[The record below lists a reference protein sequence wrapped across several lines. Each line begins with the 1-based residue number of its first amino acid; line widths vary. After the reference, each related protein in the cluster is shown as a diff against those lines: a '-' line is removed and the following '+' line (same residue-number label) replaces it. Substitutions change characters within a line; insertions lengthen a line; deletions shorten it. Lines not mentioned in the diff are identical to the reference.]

1 MNKIL
6 RISMIAVLA
15 LIANFS
21 FAGVSTIDFTK
32 LSVKTVSDV
41 DNKEN
46 NGYTFTSGDFTFTAK
61 KNKGQ
66 AAPTQNANSKD
77 LRHYAKNSITIS
89 GAKMTKMVFTMSEA
103 GKRQWATV
111 TASEGTMTVDKTN
124 GTTTWENTNGSSSV
138 TLTVGDKNDNGTNK
152 SKTAGQFNVDKV
164 DITSDGQGGGET
176 PTPPA
181 EETKAENIAAFKALA
196 SGTTATLTLK
206 NAQVV
211 YKNVYTTKKSGATNT
226 EYYVRDA
233 SGAIQFFNTDL
244 ELNVNQVINGTVE
257 VTYSLFNELPEATKT
272 ANTSAEKLTIT
283 DGETAV
289 PTKVTVADLTS
300 NKYLCDLVTVEN
312 ANIISETSGTYTNQY
327 LTNGTDKVMIYD
339 KFKTEISI
347 TDGEGLDVTGI
358 LVTTKLSGNIIKEL
372 APISAPIPTG
382 INNITTDATLENA
395 PAFNLAGQKVG
406 KAYKGVVIKAGKKFI
421 QK

>member
-1 MNKIL
+1 MKKIL

-32 LSVKTVSDV
+32 LTVKAVSDEN
-41 DNKEN
+41 NKEN
-46 NGYTFTSGDFTFTAK
+46 NGYTFTSGDFNFTTK

-66 AAPTQNANSKD
+66 NAPTQNTNTKD

-103 GKRQWATV
+103 GKKQWATM

-138 TLTVGDKNDNGTNK
+138 TLTVGDKNDFGTNK
-152 SKTAGQFNVDKV
+152 NKTAGQFNVDKV

-206 NAQVV
+206 DAQVF
-211 YKNVYTTKKSGATNT
+211 YKNVYTTRSGATNT
-226 EYYVRDA
+226 EYYIRDA

-244 ELNVNQVINGTVE
+244 ELNVNQIINGTVE
-257 VTYSLFNELPEATKT
+257 VKYTLFNKLPEAKKT

-283 DGETAV
+283 DGEAAV
-289 PTKVTVADLTS
+289 PTKVTVADLTT

-339 KFKTEISI
+339 KFKTKTSI
-347 TDGEGLDVTGI
+347 TDGEGFDVTGI
-358 LVTTKLSGNIIKEL
+358 LVTAKLDDNIIKEL
-372 APISAPIPTG
+372 APISAPVPTG
-382 INNITTDATLENA
+382 INNITTDAADANA
-395 PAFNLAGQKVG
+395 PAYNLAGQKVG
-406 KAYKGVVIKAGKKFI
+406 KEYKGVVIKAGKKFI

>member
-1 MNKIL
+1 MIKIL

-15 LIANFS
+15 LIANVS

-32 LSVKTVSDV
+32 LAVKTVSDEN
-41 DNKEN
+41 NKEN

-61 KNKGQ
+61 KNNGQ
-66 AAPTQNANSKD
+66 TAPTQNASTKD
-77 LRHYAKNSITIS
+77 LRHYAKNTITIS
-89 GAKMTKMVFTMSEA
+89 GAKMTKMVFTISKA
-103 GKRQWATV
+103 GKKQWAIV
-111 TASEGTMTVDKTN
+111 TASEGTMTVDVN
-124 GTTTWENTNGSSSV
+124 SGTATWENTNGSSSV
-138 TLTVGDKNDNGTNK
+138 TLTVGDKNEYGTAE
-152 SKTAGQFNVDKV
+152 KTKAGQFNVDKV

-206 NAQVV
+206 DAQVV
-211 YKNVYTTKKSGATNT
+211 YKNVYTTKSGATNT

-257 VTYSLFNELPEATKT
+257 VTYSPFNELPEAKKT

-283 DGETAV
+283 DGEAAV

-312 ANIISETSGTYTNQY
+312 ANIISKTSGTYTNQY

-339 KFKTEISI
+339 KFKTNVTISE
-347 TDGEGLDVTGI
+347 GEGYDVTGV
-358 LVTTKLSGNIIKEL
+358 LVTAKLSGKIVKEL
-372 APISAPIPTG
+372 APISAPVPTG
-382 INNITTDATLENA
+382 INNITTEATDANA
-395 PAFNLAGQKVG
+395 PAYNLAGQRVG
-406 KAYKGVVIKAGKKFI
+406 KNARGVLIKNGKKYVV
-421 QK
+421 K

>member
-15 LIANFS
+15 LIANVS

-32 LSVKTVSDV
+32 LAVKTVSDEN
-41 DNKEN
+41 NKEN
-46 NGYTFTSGDFTFTAK
+46 NGYTFTSGDFNFTTK
-61 KNKGQ
+61 KNNGQ
-66 AAPTQNANSKD
+66 TAPTQNANTKD
-77 LRHYAKNSITIS
+77 LRHYAKNTITIS
-89 GAKMTKMVFTMSEA
+89 GAKMTKMVFTMSDA
-103 GKRQWATV
+103 GKKQWATV

-138 TLTVGDKNDNGTNK
+138 TLTVGDNNDFGSNTK
-152 SKTAGQFNVDKV
+152 KKAGQFNVDKV

-211 YKNVYTTKKSGATNT
+211 YKNVYTTKSGATNT

-257 VTYSLFNELPEATKT
+257 VTYSPFNELPEAKKT

-283 DGETAV
+283 DGEAAV
-289 PTKVTVADLTS
+289 PTKVTVADLTT

-312 ANIISETSGTYTNQY
+312 ANIISETSGTHTNQY

-339 KFKTEISI
+339 KFKTKTNI
-347 TDGEGLDVTGI
+347 TDGEGFDVTGI
-358 LVTTKLSGNIIKEL
+358 LVTAKLSGNIIKEF
-372 APISAPIPTG
+372 APISAPVPTG
-382 INNITTDATLENA
+382 INNITTEAADANA
-395 PAFNLAGQKVG
+395 PAYNLAGQKVG
-406 KAYKGVVIKAGKKFI
+406 KEYKGVVIKAGKKFI

>member
-1 MNKIL
+1 
-6 RISMIAVLA
+6 MIAVLA

-32 LSVKTVSDV
+32 LTVKAVSDEN
-41 DNKEN
+41 NKEN
-46 NGYTFTSGDFTFTAK
+46 NGYTFTSGDFNFTTK

-66 AAPTQNANSKD
+66 NAPTQNASTKD
-77 LRHYAKNSITIS
+77 LRHYAKNTITIS
-89 GAKMTKMVFTMSEA
+89 GAKMTKMVFTMSDA

-138 TLTVGDKNDNGTNK
+138 TLTVGDNNDFGSNTK
-152 SKTAGQFNVDKV
+152 KKAGQFNVDKV

-206 NAQVV
+206 DAQVF
-211 YKNVYTTKKSGATNT
+211 YKNVYTTRSGATNT

-244 ELNVNQVINGTVE
+244 ELNVNQIINGTVE
-257 VTYSLFNELPEATKT
+257 VKYTLFNELPEAKKT

-283 DGETAV
+283 DGEAAV
-289 PTKVTVADLTS
+289 PTKVTVADLTT

-339 KFKTEISI
+339 KFKTKTSI
-347 TDGEGLDVTGI
+347 TDGEGFDVTGI
-358 LVTTKLSGNIIKEL
+358 LVTAKLSDNIIKEL
-372 APISAPIPTG
+372 APISAPVPTG
-382 INNITTDATLENA
+382 INNITTDAADANA
-395 PAFNLAGQKVG
+395 PAYNLAGQKVG
-406 KAYKGVVIKAGKKFI
+406 KEYKGVVIKAGKKFI

>member
-15 LIANFS
+15 LIANVS

-32 LSVKTVSDV
+32 LAVKTVSDEN
-41 DNKEN
+41 NKEN
-46 NGYTFTSGDFTFTAK
+46 NGYTFTSGDFNFTTK
-61 KNKGQ
+61 KNNGQ
-66 AAPTQNANSKD
+66 TAPTQNASTKD
-77 LRHYAKNSITIS
+77 LRHYAKNTITIS
-89 GAKMTKMVFTMSEA
+89 GAKMTKMVFTMSDA
-103 GKRQWATV
+103 GKKQWATV

-138 TLTVGDKNDNGTNK
+138 TLTVGDNNDFGSNTK
-152 SKTAGQFNVDKV
+152 KKAGQFNVDKV

-211 YKNVYTTKKSGATNT
+211 YKNVYTTKSGATNT

-244 ELNVNQVINGTVE
+244 ELNVNQIINGTVE
-257 VTYSLFNELPEATKT
+257 VKYTLYNEMTEATKT

-283 DGETAV
+283 DGEAAV
-289 PTKVTVADLTS
+289 PTKVTVADLTT

-312 ANIISETSGTYTNQY
+312 ANIISETSGTHTNQY

-339 KFKTEISI
+339 KFKTKTNI
-347 TDGEGLDVTGI
+347 TDGEGFDVTGI
-358 LVTTKLSGNIIKEL
+358 LVTAKLSGNIIKEF
-372 APISAPIPTG
+372 APISAPVPTD
-382 INNITTDATLENA
+382 INNITTEAADANA
-395 PAFNLAGQKVG
+395 PAYNLAGQKVG

>member
-15 LIANFS
+15 LIANVS

-103 GKRQWATV
+103 GKKQWATV

-211 YKNVYTTKKSGATNT
+211 YKNVYTTKSGATNT

-244 ELNVNQVINGTVE
+244 ELNVNQIINGTVE
-257 VTYSLFNELPEATKT
+257 VKYTLYNEMTEATKT

-312 ANIISETSGTYTNQY
+312 ANIISETSGTRTDQY

>member
-1 MNKIL
+1 
-6 RISMIAVLA
+6 MIAVLA

-32 LSVKTVSDV
+32 LAVKTVSDEN
-41 DNKEN
+41 NKEN
-46 NGYTFTSGDFTFTAK
+46 NGYTFTSGDFNFTTK
-61 KNKGQ
+61 KNNGQ
-66 AAPTQNANSKD
+66 TAPTQNANTKD
-77 LRHYAKNSITIS
+77 LRHYAKNTITIS
-89 GAKMTKMVFTMSEA
+89 GAKMTKMVFTMSDA
-103 GKRQWATV
+103 GKKQWATV

-138 TLTVGDKNDNGTNK
+138 TLTVGDNNDFGSNTK
-152 SKTAGQFNVDKV
+152 KKAGQFNVDKV

-181 EETKAENIAAFKALA
+181 EETKAENIAAFKALT

-211 YKNVYTTKKSGATNT
+211 YKNVYTTKSGATNT

-244 ELNVNQVINGTVE
+244 ELNVNQIINGTVE
-257 VTYSLFNELPEATKT
+257 VTYSLFNELPEAKKT

-283 DGETAV
+283 DGEAAV
-289 PTKVTVADLTS
+289 PTKVTVADLTT

-339 KFKTEISI
+339 KFKTKTNI
-347 TDGEGLDVTGI
+347 TDGEGFDVTGI
-358 LVTTKLSGNIIKEL
+358 FVTAKLSSNNIIKEF
-372 APISAPIPTG
+372 APISAPVPTG
-382 INNITTDATLENA
+382 INNITTEATDANA
-395 PAFNLAGQKVG
+395 PAYNLAGQKVG
-406 KAYKGVVIKAGKKFI
+406 KEYKGVVIKAGKKFI

>member
-15 LIANFS
+15 LIANVS

-32 LSVKTVSDV
+32 LAVKTVSDEN
-41 DNKEN
+41 NKEN
-46 NGYTFTSGDFTFTAK
+46 NGYTFTSGDFNFTTK
-61 KNKGQ
+61 KNNGQ
-66 AAPTQNANSKD
+66 TAPTQNANTKD
-77 LRHYAKNSITIS
+77 LRHYAKNTITIS
-89 GAKMTKMVFTMSEA
+89 GAKMTKMVFTMSDA
-103 GKRQWATV
+103 GKKQWATV

-138 TLTVGDKNDNGTNK
+138 TLTVGDNNDFGSNTK
-152 SKTAGQFNVDKV
+152 KKAGQFNVDKV

-181 EETKAENIAAFKALA
+181 EETKAENIAAFKALT

-211 YKNVYTTKKSGATNT
+211 YKNVYTTKSGATNT

-244 ELNVNQVINGTVE
+244 ELNVNQIINGTVE
-257 VTYSLFNELPEATKT
+257 VKYTLYNEMTEATKT

-283 DGETAV
+283 DGEAAV
-289 PTKVTVADLTS
+289 PTKVTVADLTT

-312 ANIISETSGTYTNQY
+312 ANIISETSGTHTNQY

-339 KFKTEISI
+339 KFKTKTNI
-347 TDGEGLDVTGI
+347 TDGEGFDVTGI
-358 LVTTKLSGNIIKEL
+358 LVTAKLSGNIIKEF
-372 APISAPIPTG
+372 APISAPVPTG
-382 INNITTDATLENA
+382 INNITTEAADANA
-395 PAFNLAGQKVG
+395 PAYNLAGQKVG
-406 KAYKGVVIKAGKKFI
+406 KEYKGVVIKAGKKFI

>member
-32 LSVKTVSDV
+32 LAVKTVSDEN
-41 DNKEN
+41 NKEN
-46 NGYTFTSGDFTFTAK
+46 NGYTFTSGDFNFTTK
-61 KNKGQ
+61 KNNGQ
-66 AAPTQNANSKD
+66 TAPTQNANTKD
-77 LRHYAKNSITIS
+77 LRHYAKNTITIS
-89 GAKMTKMVFTMSEA
+89 GAKMTKMVFTMSDA
-103 GKRQWATV
+103 GKKQWATV

-138 TLTVGDKNDNGTNK
+138 TLTVGDNNDFGSNTK
-152 SKTAGQFNVDKV
+152 KKAGQFNVDKV

-181 EETKAENIAAFKALA
+181 EETKAENIAAFKALT

-211 YKNVYTTKKSGATNT
+211 YKNVYTTKSGATNT

-257 VTYSLFNELPEATKT
+257 VTYSPFNELPEAKKT

-283 DGETAV
+283 DGEAAV
-289 PTKVTVADLTS
+289 PTKVTVADLTT

-312 ANIISETSGTYTNQY
+312 ANIISETSGTHTNQY

-339 KFKTEISI
+339 KFKTKTNI
-347 TDGEGLDVTGI
+347 TDGEGFDVTGI
-358 LVTTKLSGNIIKEL
+358 LVTAKLSGNIIKEF
-372 APISAPIPTG
+372 APISAPVQTG
-382 INNITTDATLENA
+382 INNITTEATDANA
-395 PAFNLAGQKVG
+395 PAYNLAGQKVG
-406 KAYKGVVIKAGKKFI
+406 KEYKGVVIKAGKKFI

>member
-15 LIANFS
+15 FIANFS

-32 LSVKTVSDV
+32 LSVNTVSDV

-66 AAPTQNANSKD
+66 VAPTQNANTKD
-77 LRHYAKNSITIS
+77 LRHYAKNTITIS
-89 GAKMTKMVFTMSEA
+89 GAKMTKMVFTMSDA
-103 GKRQWATV
+103 GKKQWATV

-181 EETKAENIAAFKALA
+181 EETKAENIAAFKALT

-206 NAQVV
+206 DAQVV
-211 YKNVYTTKKSGATNT
+211 YKNVYTTKSGATNT

-244 ELNVNQVINGTVE
+244 ELNVNQIINGTVE
-257 VTYSLFNELPEATKT
+257 VKYTLYNEMTEATKT

-358 LVTTKLSGNIIKEL
+358 LVTGKLSGNVIKEL

>member
-32 LSVKTVSDV
+32 LTATTVSDEN
-41 DNKEN
+41 NKEN

-61 KNKGQ
+61 KNNGSTQ
-66 AAPTQNANSKD
+66 PIQNASTKD

-89 GAKMTKMVFTMSEA
+89 GAKMTKMVFTISNA
-103 GKRQWATV
+103 GKKQWAIV
-111 TASEGTMTVDKTN
+111 TASEGTMTVDQTK
-124 GTTTWENTNGSSSV
+124 GTATWENTVGSSSV
-138 TLTVGDKNDNGTNK
+138 TLTVGDKNAYGTAE
-152 SKTAGQFNVDKV
+152 KTKAGQFNVDKV

-181 EETKAENIAAFKALA
+181 EETKAENIAAFKALT

-211 YKNVYTTKKSGATNT
+211 YKNVYTTKSGTNT

-233 SGAIQFFNTDL
+233 SGAIQFFNTGL

-257 VTYSLFNELPEATKT
+257 VTYSPYNEMPEAKKT

-283 DGETAV
+283 DGEAAV

-300 NKYLCDLVTVEN
+300 DKYLCDLVTVEN
-312 ANIISETSGTYTNQY
+312 VNITTEKEDTYTNNY
-327 LTNGTDKVMIYD
+327 LVSGDDKVMIYD
-339 KFKTEISI
+339 KFKTNVTISE
-347 TDGEGLDVTGI
+347 GEGYDVTGV
-358 LVTTKLSGNIIKEL
+358 LVTAKLSGKIVKEL
-372 APISAPIPTG
+372 APISTPVPTG
-382 INNITTDATLENA
+382 INNITTEATDANA
-395 PAFNLAGQKVG
+395 PAYNLAGQRVG
-406 KAYKGVVIKAGKKFI
+406 KNAKGVLIKNGKKYVV
-421 QK
+421 K

>member
-15 LIANFS
+15 LIANVS

-32 LSVKTVSDV
+32 LDVKTISDEN
-41 DNKEN
+41 NKEN

-61 KNKGQ
+61 KNKGIN
-66 AAPTQNANSKD
+66 APTKNTNSKD
-77 LRHYAKNSITIS
+77 LRHYAKNTITIS

-111 TASEGTMTVDKTN
+111 TASEGTMIVDKTN

-138 TLTVGDKNDNGTNK
+138 TLTVGDKNDFGTNK
-152 SKTAGQFNVDKV
+152 SKTAGQFNVNKV

-196 SGTTATLTLK
+196 NGTTATLTLK

-211 YKNVYTTKKSGATNT
+211 YKNVYTTKSGATNT

-257 VTYSLFNELPEATKT
+257 VTYSPFNELPEATKT

-339 KFKTEISI
+339 KFKTKTDI
-347 TDGEGLDVTGI
+347 TDGEGFDVTGI
-358 LVTTKLSGNIIKEL
+358 FVTAKLSGNIIKEF
-372 APISAPIPTG
+372 APISAPVPTG
-382 INNITTDATLENA
+382 INNITTEATDANA
-395 PAFNLAGQKVG
+395 PAYNLAGQKVG
-406 KAYKGVVIKAGKKFI
+406 KEYKGVVIKAGKKFI

>member
-1 MNKIL
+1 MIKIL

-15 LIANFS
+15 LIANVS

-32 LSVKTVSDV
+32 LAVKTVSDEN
-41 DNKEN
+41 NKEN

-66 AAPTQNANSKD
+66 AAPTQNANTKD
-77 LRHYAKNSITIS
+77 LRHYAKNTITIS
-89 GAKMTKMVFTMSEA
+89 GAKMTKMVFTMSDA
-103 GKRQWATV
+103 GKKQWATV

-138 TLTVGDKNDNGTNK
+138 TLTVGDKNDFGTNK
-152 SKTAGQFNVDKV
+152 NKTAGQFNVDKV

-211 YKNVYTTKKSGATNT
+211 YKNVYTTKSGTNT

-257 VTYSLFNELPEATKT
+257 VTYSPFNELPEAKKT

-327 LTNGTDKVMIYD
+327 LTNGTDKVMIYN
-339 KFKTEISI
+339 KFKTNVTISE
-347 TDGEGLDVTGI
+347 GEGYDVTGV
-358 LVTTKLSGNIIKEL
+358 LVTAKLSGKIVKEL
-372 APISAPIPTG
+372 APISTPVPTG
-382 INNITTDATLENA
+382 INNITTEATDANA
-395 PAFNLAGQKVG
+395 PAYNLAGQRVG
-406 KAYKGVVIKAGKKFI
+406 KNAKGVLIKNGKKYVV
-421 QK
+421 K

>member
-6 RISMIAVLA
+6 RLSFIAVLA

-21 FAGVSTIDFTK
+21 FGQ
-32 LSVKTVSDV
+32 TVV
-41 DNKEN
+41 
-46 NGYTFTSGDFTFTAK
+46 TFTAETDK
-61 KNKGQ
+61 GSFDATGTGAGADKITKNGVTIQ
-66 AAPTQNANSKD
+66 TSNGAFAAAQYRIYKSATFTVSSTVGNITKVVITCTANGSAKHGPGCFTGDNYKASTGKEGTWSGNA
-77 LRHYAKNSITIS
+77 AKLTL
-89 GAKMTKMVFTMSEA
+89 
-103 GKRQWATV
+103 
-111 TASEGTMTVDKTN
+111 TASNNQVRATKVE
-124 GTTTWENTNGSSSV
+124 V
-138 TLTVGDKNDNGTNK
+138 TIGGET
-152 SKTAGQFNVDKV
+152 
-164 DITSDGQGGGET
+164 GGET

-206 NAQVV
+206 DAQVV
-211 YKNVYTTKKSGATNT
+211 YKNVYTTKSGATNT

-257 VTYSLFNELPEATKT
+257 VTYSPFNELPEAKKT

-283 DGETAV
+283 DGEAAV

-339 KFKTEISI
+339 KFKTKTSI
-347 TDGEGLDVTGI
+347 TDGEGFDVTGI
-358 LVTTKLSGNIIKEL
+358 LVTANLSGNIINEL
-372 APISAPIPTG
+372 APISAPVPTG
-382 INNITTDATLENA
+382 INNITTEAADANA
-395 PAFNLAGQKVG
+395 PVYNLSGQRVG
-406 KAYKGVVIKAGKKFI
+406 KNAKGVLIKNGKKYVV
-421 QK
+421 K

>member
-15 LIANFS
+15 LIANVS

-32 LSVKTVSDV
+32 LAVKTVSDEN
-41 DNKEN
+41 NKEN

-181 EETKAENIAAFKALA
+181 EETKAENIAAFKALT

-206 NAQVV
+206 DAQVV
-211 YKNVYTTKKSGATNT
+211 YKNVYTTKSGATNT

-233 SGAIQFFNTDL
+233 SGAIQFFNTGL
-244 ELNVNQVINGTVE
+244 ELNVNQIINGTVE
-257 VTYSLFNELPEATKT
+257 VKYTLYNEMPEATKT

-283 DGETAV
+283 DGEAAV

-300 NKYLCDLVTVEN
+300 DKYLCDLVTVEN

-327 LTNGTDKVMIYD
+327 LTNGTEKVMIYD
-339 KFKTEISI
+339 KFKTKTTI

-358 LVTTKLSGNIIKEL
+358 LVTGKLSGNVIKEL

-406 KAYKGVVIKAGKKFI
+406 KAYKGVVIKAGKKFV

>member
-1 MNKIL
+1 MIKIL

-15 LIANFS
+15 LIANVS

-32 LSVKTVSDV
+32 LAVKTVSDEN
-41 DNKEN
+41 NKEN

-66 AAPTQNANSKD
+66 AAPTQNTSSKD
-77 LRHYAKNSITIS
+77 LRHYAKNTITIS
-89 GAKMTKMVFTMSEA
+89 GAKMTKMVFTMSGA
-103 GKRQWATV
+103 GKKQWATV

-138 TLTVGDKNDNGTNK
+138 TLTVGDKNDFGTNK
-152 SKTAGQFNVDKV
+152 NKTAGQFNVDKV

-211 YKNVYTTKKSGATNT
+211 YKNVYTTKSGTNT

-257 VTYSLFNELPEATKT
+257 VTYSPFNELPEAKKT

-339 KFKTEISI
+339 KFKTKTSI
-347 TDGEGLDVTGI
+347 TDGEGFDVTGI
-358 LVTTKLSGNIIKEL
+358 LVTAKLSGNIINEL
-372 APISAPIPTG
+372 APISAPVPTG
-382 INNITTDATLENA
+382 INNITTEAADANA
-395 PAFNLAGQKVG
+395 PVYNLSGQRVG
-406 KAYKGVVIKAGKKFI
+406 KNAKGVLIKNGKKYVV
-421 QK
+421 K

>member
-15 LIANFS
+15 LIANVS

-32 LSVKTVSDV
+32 LAVKTVSDEN
-41 DNKEN
+41 NKEN

-66 AAPTQNANSKD
+66 NAPTQNTNSKD

-89 GAKMTKMVFTMSEA
+89 GAKMTKMVFTISKA
-103 GKRQWATV
+103 GKKQWAIV
-111 TASEGTMTVDKTN
+111 TASEGTMTVDVN
-124 GTTTWENTNGSSSV
+124 SGTATWENTNGSSSV
-138 TLTVGDKNDNGTNK
+138 TLTVGDKNEYGTAE
-152 SKTAGQFNVDKV
+152 KTRAGQFNVDKV

-211 YKNVYTTKKSGATNT
+211 YKNVYTTKSGATNT

-257 VTYSLFNELPEATKT
+257 VTYSPFNELPEATKT

-339 KFKTEISI
+339 KFKTKTDI
-347 TDGEGLDVTGI
+347 TDGEGFDVTGI
-358 LVTTKLSGNIIKEL
+358 FVTAKLSGNIIKEF
-372 APISAPIPTG
+372 APISAPVPTG
-382 INNITTDATLENA
+382 INNITTDAADANA
-395 PAFNLAGQKVG
+395 PAYNLAGQKVG
-406 KAYKGVVIKAGKKFI
+406 KEYKGVVIKAGKKFI

>member
-6 RISMIAVLA
+6 RYSFIALLA
-15 LIANFS
+15 FICDFA
-21 FAGVSTIDFTK
+21 FAGETTIDFTK
-32 LSVKTVSDV
+32 LTVTTKAD
-41 DNKEN
+41 
-46 NGYTFTSGDFTFTAK
+46 GYTLKSGDFTFAAV
-61 KNKGQ
+61 KNNGGT
-66 AAPTQNANSKD
+66 APTQNNNSKD
-77 LRHYAKNSITIS
+77 LRHYAKNSLTIT
-89 GAKMTKMVFTMSEA
+89 GAKMTKIVFAMSDA
-103 GKRQWATV
+103 GLKQWADI
-111 TASEGTMTVDKTN
+111 TASEGKITIDKDAK
-124 GTTTWENTNGSSSV
+124 TTTWENATGSTAI
-138 TLTVGDKNDNGTNK
+138 TLTVGDENKYGTK
-152 SKTAGQFNVDKV
+152 ADKKAGQFDISSVV
-164 DITSDGQGGGET
+164 ITSDGQGGGET

-211 YKNVYTTKKSGATNT
+211 YKNVYTTKSGTNT

-257 VTYSLFNELPEATKT
+257 VTYSPFNELPEATKT

-327 LTNGTDKVMIYD
+327 LTNGTDKVMIYN
-339 KFKTEISI
+339 KFKTNITISE
-347 TDGEGLDVTGI
+347 GEGYDVTGV
-358 LVTTKLSGNIIKEL
+358 LVTAKLSGKIVKEL
-372 APISAPIPTG
+372 APISAPVPTG
-382 INNITTDATLENA
+382 INNITTEATDANA
-395 PAFNLAGQKVG
+395 PAYNLSGQRVG
-406 KAYKGVVIKAGKKFI
+406 KNAKGVLIKNGKKYVV
-421 QK
+421 K

>member
-32 LSVKTVSDV
+32 LAVKTVSDEN
-41 DNKEN
+41 NKEN
-46 NGYTFTSGDFTFTAK
+46 NGYTFTSGDFNFTTK
-61 KNKGQ
+61 KNNGQ
-66 AAPTQNANSKD
+66 TAPTQNANTKD
-77 LRHYAKNSITIS
+77 LRHYAKNTITIS
-89 GAKMTKMVFTMSEA
+89 GAKMTKMVFTMSDA
-103 GKRQWATV
+103 GKKQWATV

-138 TLTVGDKNDNGTNK
+138 TLTVGDNNDFGSNTK
-152 SKTAGQFNVDKV
+152 KKAGQFNVDKV

-211 YKNVYTTKKSGATNT
+211 YKNVYTTKSGATNT

-257 VTYSLFNELPEATKT
+257 VTYSPFNELPEAKKT

-283 DGETAV
+283 DGEAAV

-312 ANIISETSGTYTNQY
+312 ANIISETSGTHTNQY

-339 KFKTEISI
+339 KFKTKTNI
-347 TDGEGLDVTGI
+347 TDGEGFDVTGI
-358 LVTTKLSGNIIKEL
+358 LVTAKLSGNIIKEF
-372 APISAPIPTG
+372 APISAPVPTG
-382 INNITTDATLENA
+382 INNITTEAADANV
-395 PAFNLAGQKVG
+395 PAYNLAGQKVG
-406 KAYKGVVIKAGKKFI
+406 KEYKGVVIKAGKKFI

>member
-6 RISMIAVLA
+6 HISMIAVLA
-15 LIANFS
+15 LIANVS

-32 LSVKTVSDV
+32 LTVKTVSDES
-41 DNKEN
+41 NKEN
-46 NGYTFTSGDFTFTAK
+46 NGYTFTSGDFNFTTK
-61 KNKGQ
+61 KNNGQ
-66 AAPTQNANSKD
+66 TAPTQNANTKD
-77 LRHYAKNSITIS
+77 LRHYAKNTITIS
-89 GAKMTKMVFTMSEA
+89 GAKMTKMVFTMSDA
-103 GKRQWATV
+103 GKKQWATV

-138 TLTVGDKNDNGTNK
+138 TLTVGDNNDFGSNTK
-152 SKTAGQFNVDKV
+152 KKAGQFNVDKV

-176 PTPPA
+176 PTPPV

-206 NAQVV
+206 DAQVF
-211 YKNVYTTKKSGATNT
+211 YKNVYTTKSGATNT

-244 ELNVNQVINGTVE
+244 ELNVNQIINGTVE
-257 VTYSLFNELPEATKT
+257 VKYTLFNELPEATKT

-339 KFKTEISI
+339 KFKTKTSI
-347 TDGEGLDVTGI
+347 TDGEGFDVTGI
-358 LVTTKLSGNIIKEL
+358 LITAKLSGNIIKEL
-372 APISAPIPTG
+372 APISAPVPTG
-382 INNITTDATLENA
+382 INNITTDAADANA
-395 PAFNLAGQKVG
+395 PAYNLAGQKVG
-406 KAYKGVVIKAGKKFI
+406 KEYKGVVIKAGKKFI

>member
-15 LIANFS
+15 LIANVS

-32 LSVKTVSDV
+32 LDVKTISDEN
-41 DNKEN
+41 NKEN

-61 KNKGQ
+61 KNKGIN
-66 AAPTQNANSKD
+66 APTKNTNSKD
-77 LRHYAKNSITIS
+77 LRHYAKNTITIS

-111 TASEGTMTVDKTN
+111 TASEGTMIVDKTN

-138 TLTVGDKNDNGTNK
+138 TLTVGDKNDFGTNK
-152 SKTAGQFNVDKV
+152 SKTAGQFNVNKV

-211 YKNVYTTKKSGATNT
+211 YKNVYTTKYGATNT

-244 ELNVNQVINGTVE
+244 ELNVNQIINGTVE
-257 VTYSLFNELPEATKT
+257 VTYSLFNELPEAKKT
-272 ANTSAEKLTIT
+272 ANTSAEKLTIA
-283 DGETAV
+283 DGEAAV
-289 PTKVTVADLTS
+289 PTKVTVADLTT

-339 KFKTEISI
+339 KFKTKTNI
-347 TDGEGLDVTGI
+347 TDGEGFDVTGI
-358 LVTTKLSGNIIKEL
+358 FVTAKLSSNNIIKEF
-372 APISAPIPTG
+372 APISAPVPTG
-382 INNITTDATLENA
+382 INNITTEATDANA
-395 PAFNLAGQKVG
+395 PAYNLAGQKVG
-406 KAYKGVVIKAGKKFI
+406 KEYKGVVIKAGKKFI

>member
-15 LIANFS
+15 LIANVS

-32 LSVKTVSDV
+32 LAVKTVSDEN
-41 DNKEN
+41 NKEN

-61 KNKGQ
+61 KNKGLN
-66 AAPTQNANSKD
+66 APTQNTNSKE

-103 GKRQWATV
+103 GKKQWATV

-138 TLTVGDKNDNGTNK
+138 TLTVGDKNDFGTNK
-152 SKTAGQFNVDKV
+152 NKTAGQFNVDKV

-181 EETKAENIAAFKALA
+181 EETKAANIAAFKALA

-206 NAQVV
+206 DAQVF
-211 YKNVYTTKKSGATNT
+211 YKNVYTTRSGATNT

-257 VTYSLFNELPEATKT
+257 VTYSPFNELPEATKT

-339 KFKTEISI
+339 KFKTKTDI
-347 TDGEGLDVTGI
+347 TDGEGFDVTGI
-358 LVTTKLSGNIIKEL
+358 FVTAKLSGNIIKEF
-372 APISAPIPTG
+372 APISAPVPTG
-382 INNITTDATLENA
+382 INNITTDAADANA
-395 PAFNLAGQKVG
+395 NAYNLAGQKVG
-406 KAYKGVVIKAGKKFI
+406 KEYKGVVIKAGKKFI

>member
-32 LSVKTVSDV
+32 LTVTTVSDEN
-41 DNKEN
+41 NKEN

-61 KNKGQ
+61 KNNGQ
-66 AAPTQNANSKD
+66 NAPTQNAKSKD
-77 LRHYAKNSITIS
+77 LRHYAKNTIIIS

-138 TLTVGDKNDNGTNK
+138 TLTVGDKNDFGTNK
-152 SKTAGQFNVDKV
+152 NKTAGQFNVNKV

-211 YKNVYTTKKSGATNT
+211 YKNVYTTRSGATNT

-244 ELNVNQVINGTVE
+244 ELNVNQIINGTVE
-257 VTYSLFNELPEATKT
+257 VKYTLFNELPEAKKT

-283 DGETAV
+283 DGEAAV
-289 PTKVTVADLTS
+289 PTKVTVADLTT

-339 KFKTEISI
+339 KFKTKTSI
-347 TDGEGLDVTGI
+347 TDGEGFDVTGI
-358 LVTTKLSGNIIKEL
+358 LVTAKLGDNTIKEL
-372 APISAPIPTG
+372 APISAPVPTG
-382 INNITTDATLENA
+382 INNITTDAADANA
-395 PAFNLAGQKVG
+395 PAYNLAGQKVG
-406 KAYKGVVIKAGKKFI
+406 KEYKGVVIKAGKKFI

>member
-15 LIANFS
+15 LIANVS

-32 LSVKTVSDV
+32 LAVKTVSDEN
-41 DNKEN
+41 NKEN
-46 NGYTFTSGDFTFTAK
+46 NGYTFTSGNFNFTTK
-61 KNKGQ
+61 KNNGQ
-66 AAPTQNANSKD
+66 TAPTQNANTKD
-77 LRHYAKNSITIS
+77 LRHYAKNTITIS
-89 GAKMTKMVFTMSEA
+89 GAKMTKMVFTMSVA
-103 GKRQWATV
+103 GKKQWATV

-138 TLTVGDKNDNGTNK
+138 TLTVGDNNDFGSNTK
-152 SKTAGQFNVDKV
+152 KKAGQFNVDKV

-181 EETKAENIAAFKALA
+181 EETKAENIAAFKALT

-211 YKNVYTTKKSGATNT
+211 YKNVYTTKSGATNT

-257 VTYSLFNELPEATKT
+257 VTYSPFNELPEAKKT

-283 DGETAV
+283 DGEAAV
-289 PTKVTVADLTS
+289 PTKVTVADLTT

-312 ANIISETSGTYTNQY
+312 ANIISETSGTHTNQY

-339 KFKTEISI
+339 KFKTKTNI
-347 TDGEGLDVTGI
+347 TDGEGFDVTGI
-358 LVTTKLSGNIIKEL
+358 FVTAKLSDNIIKEF
-372 APISAPIPTG
+372 APISAPVPTG
-382 INNITTDATLENA
+382 INNITTEATDANA
-395 PAFNLAGQKVG
+395 PAYNLAGQKVG
-406 KAYKGVVIKAGKKFI
+406 KEYKGVVIKAGKKFI

>member
-1 MNKIL
+1 MIKIL

-15 LIANFS
+15 LIANVS

-32 LSVKTVSDV
+32 LAVKTVSDEN
-41 DNKEN
+41 NKEN

-66 AAPTQNANSKD
+66 AAPTQNANTKD
-77 LRHYAKNSITIS
+77 LRHYAKNTITIS
-89 GAKMTKMVFTMSEA
+89 GAKMTKMVFTMSDA
-103 GKRQWATV
+103 GKKQWATV

-138 TLTVGDKNDNGTNK
+138 TLTVGDKNDFGTNK
-152 SKTAGQFNVDKV
+152 NKTAGQFNVDKV

-211 YKNVYTTKKSGATNT
+211 YKNVYTTKSGATNT

-257 VTYSLFNELPEATKT
+257 VTYSPFNELPQATKT

-327 LTNGTDKVMIYD
+327 LTNGTDKVMIYN
-339 KFKTEISI
+339 KFKTNVTISE
-347 TDGEGLDVTGI
+347 GEGYDVTGV
-358 LVTTKLSGNIIKEL
+358 LVTAKLSGKIVKEL
-372 APISAPIPTG
+372 APISTPVPTG
-382 INNITTDATLENA
+382 INNITTEATDANA
-395 PAFNLAGQKVG
+395 PAYNLAGQRVG
-406 KAYKGVVIKAGKKFI
+406 KNAKGVLIKNGKKYVV
-421 QK
+421 K

>member
-6 RISMIAVLA
+6 RYSFIALLA
-15 LIANFS
+15 FICDFA
-21 FAGVSTIDFTK
+21 FAGETTIDFTK
-32 LSVKTVSDV
+32 LTVTTKDG
-41 DNKEN
+41 
-46 NGYTFTSGDFTFTAK
+46 GYTLKSGDFTFAAV
-61 KNKGQ
+61 KNNGGT
-66 AAPTQNANSKD
+66 APTQNSNSKD
-77 LRHYAKNSITIS
+77 LRHYAKNTLTIT
-89 GAKMTKMVFTMSEA
+89 GAKMTKMVFTMSDA
-103 GKRQWATV
+103 GKKQWATV
-111 TASEGTMTVDKTN
+111 TASEGTMTVDKTK
-124 GTTTWENTNGSSSV
+124 GTATWENTNGSSSV
-138 TLTVGDKNDNGTNK
+138 TLTVGDNNDFGSNTK
-152 SKTAGQFNVDKV
+152 KKAGQFDISSVV
-164 DITSDGQGGGET
+164 ITSDGQGGGET

-211 YKNVYTTKKSGATNT
+211 YKNVYTTKSGTNT

-257 VTYSLFNELPEATKT
+257 VTYSPYNEMPEAKKT

-283 DGETAV
+283 DGEAAV

-300 NKYLCDLVTVEN
+300 DKYLCDLVTVEN

-339 KFKTEISI
+339 KFKTKTSI
-347 TDGEGLDVTGI
+347 TDGEGFDVTGI
-358 LVTTKLSGNIIKEL
+358 LVTAKLSGNIIKEL
-372 APISAPIPTG
+372 APISAPVPTG
-382 INNITTDATLENA
+382 INSITTDATDANA
-395 PAFNLAGQKVG
+395 PVYNLAGQRVG
-406 KAYKGVVIKAGKKFI
+406 KNAKGVLIKNGKKYVV
-421 QK
+421 K

>member
-181 EETKAENIAAFKALA
+181 EETKAENIAAFKALT

-206 NAQVV
+206 DAQVV
-211 YKNVYTTKKSGATNT
+211 YKNVYTTKSGATNT

-244 ELNVNQVINGTVE
+244 ELNVNQIINGTVE
-257 VTYSLFNELPEATKT
+257 VKYTLYNEMTEATKT

-406 KAYKGVVIKAGKKFI
+406 KAYKGVVIKAGKKFV

>member
-6 RISMIAVLA
+6 RYSFIALLA
-15 LIANFS
+15 FICDFA
-21 FAGVSTIDFTK
+21 FAGETTIDFTK
-32 LSVKTVSDV
+32 LTVTKTD
-41 DNKEN
+41 D
-46 NGYTFTSGDFTFTAK
+46 GYTLKSGDFTFAAV
-61 KNKGQ
+61 KNNGGT
-66 AAPTQNANSKD
+66 APTQNDNSKD
-77 LRHYAKNSITIS
+77 LRHYAKNTLTIT
-89 GAKMTKMVFTMSEA
+89 GAKMTKIVFAMSEA
-103 GKRQWATV
+103 GLKQWADI
-111 TASEGTMTVDKTN
+111 TASEGKITIDKDAK
-124 GTTTWENTNGSSSV
+124 TTTWENATGSTAI
-138 TLTVGDKNDNGTNK
+138 TLTVGDENKYGTNEK
-152 SKTAGQFNVDKV
+152 KKAGQFDISSVV
-164 DITSDGQGGGET
+164 ITSDGQGGGET

-211 YKNVYTTKKSGATNT
+211 YKNVYTTKSGATNT

-257 VTYSLFNELPEATKT
+257 VTYSPFNELPEAKKT

-339 KFKTEISI
+339 KFKTKTNI
-347 TDGEGLDVTGI
+347 TDGEGFDVTGI
-358 LVTTKLSGNIIKEL
+358 FVTAKLSGNIIKEL
-372 APISAPIPTG
+372 APISAPVPTG
-382 INNITTDATLENA
+382 INNITTEAADANA
-395 PAFNLAGQKVG
+395 PAYNLSGQRVG
-406 KAYKGVVIKAGKKFI
+406 KNAKGVLIKNGKKYVV
-421 QK
+421 K

>member
-15 LIANFS
+15 LIANVS

-32 LSVKTVSDV
+32 LAVKTVSDEN
-41 DNKEN
+41 NKEN
-46 NGYTFTSGDFTFTAK
+46 NGYTFTSGDFNFTTK
-61 KNKGQ
+61 KNNVQ
-66 AAPTQNANSKD
+66 TAPTQNASTKD
-77 LRHYAKNSITIS
+77 LRHYAKNTITIS
-89 GAKMTKMVFTMSEA
+89 GAKMTKMVFTMSNA
-103 GKRQWATV
+103 GKKQWATV

-138 TLTVGDKNDNGTNK
+138 TLTVGDNNDFGSNTK
-152 SKTAGQFNVDKV
+152 KKAGQFNVDKV

-181 EETKAENIAAFKALA
+181 EETKAENIAAFKALT

-211 YKNVYTTKKSGATNT
+211 YKNVYTTKSGATNT

-244 ELNVNQVINGTVE
+244 ELNVNQIINGTVE
-257 VTYSLFNELPEATKT
+257 VKYTLYNEMTEATKT

-283 DGETAV
+283 DGEAAV
-289 PTKVTVADLTS
+289 PTKVTVADLTT

-312 ANIISETSGTYTNQY
+312 ANIISETSGTHTNQY

-339 KFKTEISI
+339 KFKTKTNI
-347 TDGEGLDVTGI
+347 TDGEGFDVTGI
-358 LVTTKLSGNIIKEL
+358 LVTAKLSGNIIKEF
-372 APISAPIPTG
+372 APISAPVPTD
-382 INNITTDATLENA
+382 INNITTEAADANA
-395 PAFNLAGQKVG
+395 PAYNLAGQKVG

>member
-15 LIANFS
+15 LIANVS

-32 LSVKTVSDV
+32 LTVKVVSDEN
-41 DNKEN
+41 NKEN

-61 KNKGQ
+61 KNNGQ
-66 AAPTQNANSKD
+66 NAPTKNASAKD

-89 GAKMTKMVFTMSEA
+89 GAKMTKMVFTISNA
-103 GKRQWATV
+103 GKKQWAIV
-111 TASEGTMTVDKTN
+111 TASEGTMTVDQTK
-124 GTTTWENTNGSSSV
+124 GTATWENTVGSSSV
-138 TLTVGDKNDNGTNK
+138 TLTVGDKNAYGTAE
-152 SKTAGQFNVDKV
+152 KTKAGQFNVDKV

-176 PTPPA
+176 PTPPV

-211 YKNVYTTKKSGATNT
+211 YKNVYTTKSGTNT

-257 VTYSLFNELPEATKT
+257 VKYTLYNELPEAKKT

-283 DGETAV
+283 DGEAAV

-300 NKYLCDLVTVEN
+300 DKYLCDLVKVEN
-312 ANIISETSGTYTNQY
+312 ANIISETSGTHTDKY

-339 KFKTEISI
+339 KFKTKVTISE
-347 TDGEGLDVTGI
+347 GEGYDVTGV
-358 LVTTKLSGNIIKEL
+358 LVTAKLSGKIVKEL
-372 APISAPIPTG
+372 APISAPVPTG
-382 INNITTDATLENA
+382 INNITTEATDADA
-395 PAFNLAGQKVG
+395 PVYNLSGQRVG
-406 KAYKGVVIKAGKKFI
+406 KNAKGVLVKNGKKYVV
-421 QK
+421 K